1 MPSYAYFRQHLVPLS
16 EAKIGVMT
24 NSFHYGNACFEGIRG
39 NWNNEKQQIYLFRQR
54 EHYQRLLNGCKIL
67 RINLPYSLDELC
79 QITVQMVEKC
89 DFHEEL
95 YVRPVAYKSSEALG
109 VRLHDLENDFFVFA
123 FPWGP
128 YLPEKVRCCV
138 NSWRCAREVPR
149 AKLTGLYVN
158 NALAKSEAIES
169 GFDEGIMLTAD
180 GYVSEGTGE
189 NLFLVVNGRLI
200 TPATYCSIL
209 VGITR
214 DTVMTLAR
222 DELGIETEERT
233 IERSELYNADEC
245 FLTGTAANITP
256 VAEIDRRQV
265 GNGEIGEITK
275 KLQQLYSGVIRGNN
289 SKYLDWCTPVYKK

>member
-1 MPSYAYFRQHLVPLS
+1 
-16 EAKIGVMT
+16 
-24 NSFHYGNACFEGIRG
+24 
-39 NWNNEKQQIYLFRQR
+39 
-54 EHYQRLLNGCKIL
+54 
-67 RINLPYSLDELC
+67 
-79 QITVQMVEKC
+79 
-89 DFHEEL
+89 
-95 YVRPVAYKSSEALG
+95 
-109 VRLHDLENDFFVFA
+109 
-123 FPWGP
+123 
-128 YLPEKVRCCV
+128 
-138 NSWRCAREVPR
+138 
-149 AKLTGLYVN
+149 
-158 NALAKSEAIES
+158 
-169 GFDEGIMLTAD
+169 MLTAD
-180 GYVSEGTGE
+180 GFVSEGTGE

-200 TPATYCSIL
+200 TPAAYCSIL